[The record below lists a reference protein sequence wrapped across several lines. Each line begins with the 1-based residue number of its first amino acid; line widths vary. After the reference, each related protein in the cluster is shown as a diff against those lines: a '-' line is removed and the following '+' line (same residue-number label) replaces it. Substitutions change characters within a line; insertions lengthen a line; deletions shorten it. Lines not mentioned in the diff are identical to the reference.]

1 MISTSTPFSK
11 QMLRSVLGI
20 SKSTLNRRIKY
31 LMSNILELQPNYN
44 EASQILRKDIF
55 ILICD
60 DFGWSRND
68 VLNRIKIFIPGYK
81 DTDIMVMQGIFGL

>member
-1 MISTSTPFSK
+1 
-11 QMLRSVLGI
+11 MLRSVLDI

-31 LMSNILELQPNYN
+31 LMPNIMELQPNYN
-44 EASQILRKDIF
+44 GASQILRKDIF

-68 VLNRIKIFIPGYK
+68 VLNRIKIFIPEYK
-81 DTDIMVMQGIFGL
+81 DTDIKVMQGIFGL